1 MTDSDR
7 STPSSNVTEGTATTS
22 AKPTGKAAASAPSPK
37 HPKTRRSPLWIVVL
51 LLIVLAALLGA
62 GVWTQ
67 HQDVVALRSGLAEQ
81 SAEASRAMGQTDA
94 RAQQALSLAQR
105 QTEQIAELQAK
116 LDTTQEQLQGLD
128 AALQMMSDSGSD
140 LLLLNDID
148 HLVTIAQQQLKL
160 GGNVANAI
168 ISLEVAQAQL
178 ARADRPVMASL
189 QQTINGDVD
198 RLRAVAVID
207 LPGLSQQLDRLAT
220 LVGEAPLL
228 VPDAAAPAIASAAE
242 RVTTVVAQDEPEL
255 PADAPWWQQATHQT
269 WQWTRTAG
277 SALVQDVRGLFE
289 IRRVDDAAALLIS
302 PDQALRF
309 REGLRQRTLTA
320 QLALM
325 MHQPKIW
332 RSELEAV
339 AQAVGQ
345 RFDTQDA
352 RGREA
357 IRLAH
362 QLEDTPIEAQL
373 PTVDNS
379 IEAIA
384 ALRDTMAAQDRANES
399 QDESPDEPSDEGA
412 PSDVPAGSAT
422 NPGEQSLSPNVL

>member
-7 STPSSNVTEGTATTS
+7 STPSSNVTEGPATTS
-22 AKPTGKAAASAPSPK
+22 AKPSKAAAASTPNPK
-37 HPKTRRSPLWIVVL
+37 RPKGKRSPLWIVVL
-51 LLIVLAALLGA
+51 LLIILAALLGA

-81 SAEASRAMGQTDA
+81 SAEASRVMGQTDA
-94 RAQQALSLAQR
+94 RAQQALSLVQR
-105 QTEQIAELQAK
+105 QAGQIAELQAK
-116 LDTTQEQLQGLD
+116 LDATHGQLQDLD
-128 AALQMMSDSGSD
+128 SALQMMSDSGSD

-178 ARADRPVMASL
+178 ARADRPAMASL
-189 QQTINGDVD
+189 QQSINGDVD

-207 LPGLSQQLDRLAT
+207 LPGLSEQLDRLAT
-220 LVGEAPLL
+220 LIGEAPLL
-228 VPDAAAPAIASAAE
+228 VPDAAAPTIASAE
-242 RVTTVVAQDEPEL
+242 NVATIVIQDASEL

-269 WQWTRTAG
+269 WQWSRTAG
-277 SALVQDVRGLFE
+277 RALIQDVRGLFE

-332 RSELEAV
+332 RGELQAV

-357 IRLAH
+357 IKLAH
-362 QLEDTPIEAQL
+362 QLQDTPIEMQL

-384 ALRDTMAAQDRANES
+384 ALRDSMAAQDRANES
-399 QDESPDEPSDEGA
+399 PDESPDEPSDESV
-412 PSDVPAGSAT
+412 PSDVPTGSVT
-422 NPGEQSLSPNVL
+422 SPGGQSLSPNVL

>member
-22 AKPTGKAAASAPSPK
+22 AKPSTGKAAASASSPK
-37 HPKTRRSPLWIVVL
+37 PPKTRRSPLWIVVL
-51 LLIVLAALLGA
+51 LLIILAALLGA

-94 RAQQALSLAQR
+94 RAQQALGLAQR

-128 AALQMMSDSGSD
+128 SALQMMSDSGSD

-168 ISLEVAQAQL
+168 ISLEVAQSQL

-220 LVGEAPLL
+220 LVSEAPLL
-228 VPDAAAPAIASAAE
+228 VPDAAAPTIASAGS
-242 RVTTVVAQDEPEL
+242 VTTVVVQNEPEL
-255 PADAPWWQQATHQT
+255 PADAPWWQQAMHQT
-269 WQWTRTAG
+269 WQWSRTAG
-277 SALVQDVRGLFE
+277 SALIQDARGLFE

-357 IRLAH
+357 IKLAH
-362 QLEDTPIEAQL
+362 QLQDTAIETQL

-399 QDESPDEPSDEGA
+399 QDGSPDEPSDEGA